1 MSKDIKFNFLNSD
14 EEERYQKHLTLKEIG
29 YEGQLNLKNSSVL
42 CIGAGGLGSSVLLYL
57 AATGIGRIGIV
68 DNDKVEKSNLQ
79 RQIIHETNT
88 IGNQKIDS
96 AKERIKK
103 LNPNCEILTFSE
115 RINPKNALELINE
128 FDVICDCSD
137 NFGTRYL
144 INDSCLILNKPLVFG
159 SVQGFEGQVSVFNL
173 FKNSPNLRDLL
184 PESPSK
190 NAAPSCSEYGI
201 VGVST
206 GLIGILQVNEII
218 KIILKKGETLID
230 TAMTLNAMHPD
241 IIVIRHQDSG
251 ACNLLSQKVNC
262 AVLNAGDGRREHP
275 TQALLDALTII
286 NRRKKIE
293 GLKIAICGDILHS
306 RVARSNIYLL
316 NMLGAEVNIV
326 APTNLMPNE
335 IERFGVNI
343 FSDMKKGVKDCDIV
357 MMLRLQNER
366 MTSSFLSSNREYYE
380 YYGLTPDKIKFAKE
394 DALIMHP
401 GPMNRGIEI
410 DTNLADDINK
420 SVIKEQVELGVA
432 VRMACLKIFCE

>member
-29 YEGQLNLKNSSVL
+29 HKGQLNLKNSSVL

-68 DNDKVEKSNLQ
+68 DNDQVEKSNLQ

-88 IGNQKIDS
+88 IGNLKIDS

-115 RINPKNALELINE
+115 RINPKNALELIKE

-190 NAAPSCSEYGI
+190 NAAPSCAEYGV

-218 KIILKKGETLID
+218 KIILKKGETLDGKILIFD
-230 TAMTLNAMHPD
+230 LLKMNIKKLTLKSDQLNKR
-241 IIVIRHQDSG
+241 IK
-251 ACNLLSQKVNC
+251 NLSQNEDFYNSDVYCEKNNEINTITANDFNSLYKAKRNKILLIDV
-262 AVLNAGDGRREHP
+262 RENEEFS
-275 TQALLDALTII
+275 TSA
-286 NRRKKIE
+286 IE
-293 GLKIAICGDILHS
+293 GSISIPLSNLDQNYDLKFIQKESLSKEVFTICKSGKRSEEASRILS
-306 RVARSNIYLL
+306 KFKIQSKS
-316 NMLGAEVNIV
+316 
-326 APTNLMPNE
+326 
-335 IERFGVNI
+335 IEG
-343 FSDMKKGVKDCDIV
+343 
-357 MMLRLQNER
+357 
-366 MTSSFLSSNREYYE
+366 
-380 YYGLTPDKIKFAKE
+380 
-394 DALIMHP
+394 
-401 GPMNRGIEI
+401 GIE
-410 DTNLADDINK
+410 K
-420 SVIKEQVELGVA
+420 
-432 VRMACLKIFCE
+432 VRKILCN